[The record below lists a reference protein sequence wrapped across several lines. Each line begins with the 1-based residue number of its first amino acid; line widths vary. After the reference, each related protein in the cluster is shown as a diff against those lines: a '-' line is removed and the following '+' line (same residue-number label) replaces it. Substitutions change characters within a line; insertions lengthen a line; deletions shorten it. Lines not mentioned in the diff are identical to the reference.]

1 MRQQRRSPSG
11 RGRSRALERLED
23 WASQRRTQIRGHHP
37 WRIGLEIGQA
47 ATRQRITGAAAE
59 MSFYAVLGLVPL
71 TVAFGAALG
80 YVERFVGPEGIAEG
94 QRAALVVLTTLI
106 GPELTVDTVAPYV
119 RTQLVQE
126 RGGLALGSLLI
137 AAWLGS
143 RMFTPALHAL
153 DVAHE
158 VEEPR
163 STARQRLLGLGLA
176 VSSLLAS
183 VLTLVIMIVGP
194 LLGTGQTAAD
204 RLGLGRT
211 YRLVWVVGRWPLLLV
226 VLVGFLVV
234 LYRFAPSHRPGWRA
248 CVPGAVVA
256 LGAWI
261 LVALG
266 FRVYLAVGG
275 RPGAGVGADEEAI
288 ALVGQVV
295 GAVVATMLWAFL
307 SSIAILL
314 GGEVNAVL
322 ARHRGADDEA

>member
-1 MRQQRRSPSG
+1 VGRRPA
-11 RGRSRALERLED
+11 R
-23 WASQRRTQIRGHHP
+23 IRGHNP
-37 WRIGLEIGQA
+37 WRIGAEVARA
-47 ATRQRITGAAAE
+47 ANRHRITGTAAE

-80 YVERFVGPEGIAEG
+80 YVERLVGPEGIAEG
-94 QRAALVVLTTLI
+94 QRAAILVLTTLI
-106 GPELTVDTVAPYV
+106 GPDLTTGSVAPFV

-143 RMFTPALHAL
+143 RMFTPTLHAL
-153 DVAHE
+153 DLAHE
-158 VEEPR
+158 VEQTR
-163 STARQRLLGLGLA
+163 SAARQRAVGLGLA
-176 VSSLLAS
+176 VGSLLAS
-183 VLTLVIMIVGP
+183 VLTLMIMIVGP
-194 LLGTGQTAAD
+194 LLGTGQTVAD
-204 RLGLGRT
+204 RIGLGTT

-226 VLVGFLVV
+226 LLVGFLVG
-234 LYRFAPSHRPGWRA
+234 LYRFAPSRRPSWRA

-266 FRVYLAVGG
+266 FRLYLAIGG

-288 ALVGQVV
+288 ALVGRAI

-314 GGEVNAVL
+314 GGEVNAAV
-322 ARHRGADDEA
+322 ARARDAAEDA

>member
-1 MRQQRRSPSG
+1 MGVGVARAA
-11 RGRSRALERLED
+11 SR
-23 WASQRRTQIRGHHP
+23 H
-37 WRIGLEIGQA
+37 
-47 ATRQRITGAAAE
+47 RITGTAAE
-59 MSFYAVLGLVPL
+59 MSFFAVLGLVPL

-80 YVERFVGPEGIAEG
+80 YVERVVGPEGIAEG
-94 QRAALVVLTTLI
+94 QRAAILVLTTLI
-106 GPELTVDTVAPYV
+106 GPELTTDTVSPFV

-153 DVAHE
+153 DVAHGI
-158 VEEPR
+158 EELR
-163 STARQRLLGLGLA
+163 SAARQRVLGLGLA

-183 VLTLVIMIVGP
+183 VLTLMIMIVGP
-194 LLGTGQTAAD
+194 LLGTGQTVAD
-204 RLGLGRT
+204 RLGLGTT
-211 YRLVWVVGRWPLLLV
+211 YRLAWVVGRWPLLLV
-226 VLVGFLVV
+226 ILVGFLVG
-234 LYRFAPSHRPGWRA
+234 LYRFAPSHRPSWRA

-266 FRVYLAVGG
+266 FRLYLALGG
-275 RPGAGVGADEEAI
+275 RPGAGVGAEEEAI
-288 ALVGQVV
+288 ALVGRAV

-322 ARHRGADDEA
+322 ARPHDSDDDA

>member
-1 MRQQRRSPSG
+1 MHRHQRSPSG
-11 RGRSRALERLED
+11 EGRTRALERLED
-23 WASQRRTQIRGHHP
+23 WAGQRRTRIRGHDP
-37 WRIGLEIGQA
+37 WRIGLEVGRA
-47 ATRQRITGAAAE
+47 ASRQRITGTAAE

-80 YVERFVGPEGIAEG
+80 YVGRFVGPEGIAEG
-94 QRAALVVLTTLI
+94 QRVALLVLTTLI

-143 RMFTPALHAL
+143 RMFTTAQHAL
-153 DVAHE
+153 DLAHE

-163 STARQRLLGLGLA
+163 SAPRQRLLGLGLA
-176 VSSLLAS
+176 VSSLIAS

-194 LLGTGQTAAD
+194 LLGTGQTVAD
-204 RLGLGRT
+204 RLGLGTT
-211 YRLVWVVGRWPLLLV
+211 YRLAWVVGRWPLLLV
-226 VLVGFLVV
+226 ILVGFLVG
-234 LYRFAPSHRPGWRA
+234 LYRFAPSCRPAWKA

-266 FRVYLAVGG
+266 FRIYLAAGG
-275 RPGAGVGADEEAI
+275 RPGAGVGAEDEAI
-288 ALVGQVV
+288 ALVGRVV
-295 GAVVATMLWAFL
+295 GAVVATMLWVFL

-314 GGEVNAVL
+314 GGQVNAVL
-322 ARHRGADDEA
+322 TRLRGSDDEV

>member
-1 MRQQRRSPSG
+1 M
-11 RGRSRALERLED
+11 SR
-23 WASQRRTQIRGHHP
+23 RRTRIRGHDP
-37 WRIGLEIGQA
+37 WRVGLEVGQT
-47 ATRQRITGAAAE
+47 ATRQRITGTAAE

-80 YVERFVGPEGIAEG
+80 YVERFVGPEGLAEG

-106 GPELTVDTVAPYV
+106 GPELTVGTVAPYV
-119 RTQLVQE
+119 QTQLVQE
-126 RGGLALGSLLI
+126 RGGLALGSLLL

-143 RMFTPALHAL
+143 RMFTTALHAL

-163 STARQRLLGLGLA
+163 SAARQRLLGLGLA

-183 VLTLVIMIVGP
+183 VLTLMIMIVGP

-204 RLGLGRT
+204 RLGLGTT
-211 YRLVWVVGRWPLLLV
+211 YRQVWVVGRWPLLLV
-226 VLVGFLVV
+226 ILIGFLVI
-234 LYRFAPSHRPGWRA
+234 LYRFGPSCRPAWRA

-266 FRVYLAVGG
+266 FRFYLAVGG
-275 RPGAGVGADEEAI
+275 RPGAGVGTEEEAI
-288 ALVGQVV
+288 ALVGRAVA
-295 GAVVATMLWAFL
+295 AVVATMLWAFL

-314 GGEVNAVL
+314 GGQVNAVL
-322 ARHRGADDEA
+322 ARSRGSDDEA